1 MLIAKVYNLA
11 SAARTSTLTR
21 LPVIVGF
28 GGINPAGRSSGHH
41 GYRRLVYDQL
51 ASGKQ
56 QSTLKALA
64 ALMQCDANE
73 QSILANTLVRKMND
87 NLFDPDH
94 YRANK
99 QAMMTGLQDGPLSFS
114 LKKNQLP
121 EQLPKHWTIT
131 ELDSQH
137 VQVTTT
143 EPLSVLFPD
152 GRASKVNSAGQLPTG
167 FDPEALYQSRS
178 HPRGLQLTV
187 FGASDAVQSLGIPWQ
202 TVQDQVPGDQIAVYA
217 SSAMGQLDF
226 NGSGGMLQ
234 SALLG
239 QTRQRKELPPG
250 SGRDDGR
257 LRQRLYFRQR
267 WRDRRKRRR
276 LRHLFVQ
283 PAPGHHRHS
292 SRQLPRGRHRIERGP
307 DHTRGHRRLP
317 DHGCAGRG

>member
-1 MLIAKVYNLA
+1 M
-11 SAARTSTLTR
+11 TR

-41 GYRRLVYDQL
+41 GYRRLVYEQL
-51 ASGKQ
+51 AAGKQ

-64 ALMQCDANE
+64 ALMQCDADE
-73 QSILANTLVRKMND
+73 QSILANTLVRKIND

-99 QAMMTGLQDGPLSFS
+99 QAMMTGLQNAPLSFT

-121 EQLPKHWTIT
+121 EQLPASWTVT
-131 ELDSQH
+131 ELDNLQ
-137 VQVTTT
+137 VQITAT

-202 TVQDQVPGDQIAVYA
+202 TVQDKVPGDQIAVYA

-234 SALLG
+234 SAL
-239 QTRQRKELPPG
+239 
-250 SGRDDGR
+250 
-257 LRQRLYFRQR
+257 
-267 WRDRRKRRR
+267 
-276 LRHLFVQ
+276 
-283 PAPGHHRHS
+283 
-292 SRQLPRGRHRIERGP
+292 
-307 DHTRGHRRLP
+307 
-317 DHGCAGRG
+317 